1 MMANIKILPTKK
13 GNGLHILIYHSSPP
27 GLHKLSLDFA
37 TVLTLASQLWRESL
51 KGLVA
56 KDMEKLEKWQVE
68 SIRDAFNIFMEISQN
83 SIFKRYMLDLLGS
96 R

>member
-1 MMANIKILPTKK
+1 MMPNIKIFPTKK
-13 GNGLHILIYHSSPP
+13 GNGLHIYIYHASPP
-27 GLHKLSLDFA
+27 GLHKLSLDFS

-56 KDMEKLEKWQVE
+56 KDMETLEKWQLE
-68 SIRDAFNIFMEISQN
+68 SIRDAFNVFMEINQN
-83 SIFKRYMLDLLGS
+83 TIFEHYMLELLGS

>member
-1 MMANIKILPTKK
+1 M
-13 GNGLHILIYHSSPP
+13 
-27 GLHKLSLDFA
+27 
-37 TVLTLASQLWRESL
+37 

-68 SIRDAFNIFMEISQN
+68 SIRDAFNIFMEINQN
-83 SIFKRYMLDLLGS
+83 AIFERYMLDLLGF